1 MPLEGMG
8 RCASA
13 PPAQL
18 AQSARQWVGKQLSP
32 LPDAEFRVLEDHDD
46 GRLAPGFER
55 HVGELHGV
63 SPVFHSGNQMLH
75 MKQL

>member
-1 MPLEGMG
+1 MRL
-8 RCASA
+8 RRRHNSHR
-13 PPAQL
+13 
-18 AQSARQWVGKQLSP
+18 ARGSGWVSSSL
-32 LPDAEFRVLEDHDD
+32 LFRTAEFRVLEDHDD